1 MEQSNNDQQSTD
13 VRSVLLNNLRQ
24 EQEQY
29 GEGSTHWSLI
39 QEKINQIIAENY
51 LEYLNR

>member
-13 VRSVLLNNLRQ
+13 VRSILLKQLRT

-29 GEGSTHWSLI
+29 GEGSTHWVLI
-39 QEKINQIIAENY
+39 EEKINQIIAQNY
-51 LEYLNR
+51 LEYVNR